1 MEAPLSTRPIRT
13 VLKWQAISTCA
24 MAVAAGVWAGK
35 HAALSAA
42 LGGVI
47 NIAAVVVYAVVLGLS
62 NPGTA
67 GGTVMAMFRAEA
79 SKILVIVVQLWLVL
93 TMYKDVVLLPL
104 MAAFVITALLFRM
117 AFFERT

>member
-1 MEAPLSTRPIRT
+1 MKAPLSTKPIRR
-13 VLKWQAISTCA
+13 VLRWQAIATVLI
-24 MAVAAGVWAGK
+24 AVIAGLWQGP
-35 HAALSAA
+35 HGALSAA
-42 LGGVI
+42 LGGVV
-47 NIAAVVVYAVVLGLS
+47 NITSVVVYAVVLGLS

-79 SKILVIVVQLWLVL
+79 SKILVIIIQLWLVL

-104 MAAFVITALLFRM
+104 MAAFVITVLLFRM

>member
-13 VLKWQAISTCA
+13 VLKWQVIVTGA
-24 MAVAAGVWAGK
+24 MAVAAGIWAGE

-62 NPGTA
+62 NPTTA

-104 MAAFVITALLFRM
+104 LAAFVITVLLFRM
-117 AFFERT
+117 AFFDRD